1 MERKGLTA
9 ALLGTILIAAFVMF
23 IPLSDASAS
32 EVKTLKVG
40 CTLPLNVG
48 FGVETKKALEIIVP
62 AFNKAGGFDI
72 NGQKYKVD
80 LIIYDDKYRPNIGR
94 AAVERLVNKDGVKFN
109 VCQIGSGPTL
119 AGLTVTEPAKVVTFC
134 GGASSKLIGPK
145 TQYTFGTSTTRTSIM
160 ALWLTVK
167 KVFPNAKTV
176 VNLSPDDKTGHAR
189 AKTETKIAESMGF
202 KVLET
207 IYYPRK
213 TTDFAPFAT
222 KVMTLKPDLVDYPGA
237 VAGTQL
243 GLQFKALYEAGFKG
257 GHISAMTPKMDE
269 VTAVAPKEALE
280 GVLATMTA
288 TEIPNPPPMAKE
300 FKEAYIKKYGN
311 WSTASLTWIPAWYAF
326 VEAVKKA
333 NSVDPQVVA
342 EVISKEGLE
351 WDSPTYKARLV
362 KRPDLGSNR
371 YCDVVGAS
379 SYGQIKDGKMHFVG
393 KPDLNEIIV
402 ASEKLYG
409 GNWR

>member
-1 MERKGLTA
+1 L
-9 ALLGTILIAAFVMF
+9 
-23 IPLSDASAS
+23 DASAS

-72 NGQKYKVD
+72 NGQKYKID

-94 AAVERLVNKDGVKFN
+94 AAVERLVNKDQVKFN
-109 VCQIGSGPTL
+109 ICQIGSGPTL
-119 AGLTVTEPAKVVTFC
+119 AGLSVTEPAKVVTFC

-145 TQYTFGTSTTRTSIM
+145 NHYTFGTSTTRTSIM
-160 ALWLTVK
+160 ALWLMVK
-167 KVFPNAKTV
+167 KVFPDAKTV
-176 VNLSPDDKTGHAR
+176 VNLSPDDETGHAR
-189 AKTETKIAESMGF
+189 AKTETRIAETMGL
-202 KVLET
+202 KVLDT
-207 IYYPRK
+207 IYYPRD
-213 TTDFAPFAT
+213 TMDFAPFAT
-222 KVMTLKPDLVDYPGA
+222 KVMTLKPDLMDYPGA
-237 VAGTQL
+237 GAGTQL
-243 GLQFKALYEAGFKG
+243 GLQFKALYEAGFRG
-257 GHISAMTPKMDE
+257 GNISAMTPKMDE

-288 TEIPNPPPMAKE
+288 TEIPNPPPLAKE
-300 FKEAYIKKYGN
+300 FKQAYMKKYGT
-311 WSTASLTWIPAWYAF
+311 WSTASLTWIPGWYAF

-333 NSVDPQVVA
+333 NSIDPQVVA

-351 WDSPTYKARLV
+351 WDCPTYKARLV

-379 SYGQIKDGKMHFVG
+379 CYGQIKDGKMIFVG
-393 KPDLNEIIV
+393 KPALKDVIN
-402 ASEKLYG
+402 ACEKLYG
-409 GNWR
+409 GSWI